1 MMFTIISAVVV
12 WQMILFFEKASFHN
26 IGVYILCPASR
37 KLGKAIQTEAIN
49 PMNRILQ
56 DHEKKKK
63 IVSSDNPCCSAN
75 VLQYFAC
82 GIWAYHDSD

>member
-1 MMFTIISAVVV
+1 MM
-12 WQMILFFEKASFHN
+12 LFSEKASFHN

-63 IVSSDNPCCSAN
+63 IVSSDNPYFYDK
-75 VLQYFAC
+75 VVQHFAC
-82 GIWAYHDSD
+82 GIWTHHDTD